1 MIYHDISSLLTLYT
15 FTYGAPPCI
24 WSSESSSFTGQY
36 HTVHWCTLIVFC
48 NVFSIV
54 GQLGTLDTVPLC
66 VINSLL
72 PDFLGTEWSEQWG
85 ESTECQRHSSTLEPN
100 NQMLQS
106 QFHIPANDV
115 EKPMPIGQ
123 LYWTFGSHVDRKT
136 WFYMALHIGYVLV
149 LLKSGASSRQYWYP
163 MKHESFWVSF
173 GIPIFA
179 NPTLWDWWRCRY
191 TTINPG

>member
-1 MIYHDISSLLTLYT
+1 MVYGRYIMIYPVYGLYT
-15 FTYGAPPCI
+15 LSLRGHHLASDPRNLPVSLVNI
-24 WSSESSSFTGQY
+24 IQY
-36 HTVHWCTLIVFC
+36 IDVHWSYFAMCFLEM
-48 NVFSIV
+48 
-54 GQLGTLDTVPLC
+54 GTLDTVPLC

-72 PDFLGTEWSEQWG
+72 PDFLGTEWFEQWG

-115 EKPMPIGQ
+115 EKPLPIGQ

-149 LLKSGASSRQYWYP
+149 LLKSGARSRQYWYP
-163 MKHESFWVSF
+163 MKHGSFWVSF

-179 NPTLWDWWRCRY
+179 NPTLWD
-191 TTINPG
+191 